1 MEISF
6 NELEKLIGKGE
17 APNEILY
24 KGIVFKYHLANS
36 SKEERLIDIKKYG
49 MWNNG
54 GYYSDNVNGCEF
66 LLDYIEENDYQ
77 KANITVLKDSKKS
90 EKEQLKELNDK
101 IDKAIEYT
109 ERFTNGK
116 TSRIDT
122 FENVELVLETIL
134 QILKGE

>member
-54 GYYSDNVNGCEF
+54 GYYSDNVNSCEF

-77 KANITVLKDSKKS
+77 KANIAVLKDSKKS

-101 IDKAIEYT
+101 IDKVINYINELKSNSD
-109 ERFTNGK
+109 ERHLDKIAN
-116 TSRIDT
+116 
-122 FENVELVLETIL
+122 
-134 QILKGE
+134 ILKGE

>member
-101 IDKAIEYT
+101 IDKVINYINELKSNSD
-109 ERFTNGK
+109 ERHLDKIVN
-116 TSRIDT
+116 
-122 FENVELVLETIL
+122 
-134 QILKGE
+134 ILKGE